1 MTKLTNTS
9 DEIIRCARTLII
21 AGGYN
26 GFSYADIADVVGIRK
41 ASIHHHFPS
50 KVDLVRTL
58 LQLYRE
64 EAKAGLATVKSYNTD
79 PADQLRAYINY
90 WTACIGDPTSSFCV
104 CALLASQIP
113 VLPPESVVE
122 VRAHFRTLST
132 WLASVIEEGATQNA
146 FLLTGT
152 AQSEAESFMAAVH
165 GAMLSARVYG
175 DEKVFSVVTEPLIER
190 LINDQGK

>member
-113 VLPPESVVE
+113 VLPPEIVVE

-146 FLLTGT
+146 FLLTET

-175 DEKVFSVVTEPLIER
+175 DETVFSVVTAPLIER